1 MKIEDDN
8 LAYVQ
13 SKIRECLLK
22 STECPV
28 EDDRHYWLKTLAY
41 WQMEL
46 EECRKIKER
55 DLKHVALIP
64 EIDDK
69 ATKIAKILGL
79 ESGGPVYQQGT
90 LYFDF
95 VHGACECRVFCRDV
109 EVIHGLL
116 KEVTDERVSEAKRIL
131 NMYSI
136 NQEKLA

>member
-46 EECRKIKER
+46 EECRQVKER
-55 DLKHVALIP
+55 DLRHVSLIQD
-64 EIDDK
+64 IDNI
-69 ATKIAKILGL
+69 ATKVANILGL
-79 ESGGPVYQQGT
+79 KSGGPVYQQGT

-95 VHGACECRVFCRDV
+95 VLGACECRVFCRDV
-109 EVIHGLL
+109 EVIYSLL
-116 KEVTDERVSEAKRIL
+116 KERTDERIAEAKRIL